1 MESFNNKLTAFLL
14 CLLISL
20 IPRYIYSQQ
29 LLLKI
34 AGDDQDG
41 YRVDIYNNN
50 QLLVTST
57 EEFSRWFYWNA
68 QIALPKFVYSG
79 RPANR

>member
-1 MESFNNKLTAFLL
+1 MESFNNKLTVFLL

-20 IPRYIYSQQ
+20 IPRYIYGQQ

-41 YRVDIYNNN
+41 YRVDIYNNY

-57 EEFSRWFYWNA
+57 EEFSRWFCWNA
-68 QIALPKFVYSG
+68 QIARPKFVYCC
-79 RPANR
+79 RLANR